1 MEQEDIDFTE
11 QEISDILEKYKNK
24 KKRDKERYDKIKDT
38 EEFKTKNRENAKK
51 YYDKMGKDEK
61 QKYYNENKEYIKIR
75 NKFYYYKKRD
85 RIQHFINQ
93 FPNEYELL
101 VKKKYIK

>member
-1 MEQEDIDFTE
+1 MEQENIDFTE
-11 QEISDILEKYKNK
+11 QEIYDILEKYKHK
-24 KKRDKERYDKIKDT
+24 KKRDRERYNRIKDT
-38 EEFKTKNRENAKK
+38 EEFKTKNRENAKR
-51 YYDKMGKDEK
+51 YYDKLGKDEK

-85 RIQHFINQ
+85 NVETFKSQY
-93 FPNEYELL
+93 PEEYQLL